1 MSLER
6 KDEFQ
11 VLALPP
17 IVQEPIVPDLL
28 KSWWEYMHQVTP
40 DKFGIL
46 KSDCSTRSSSIPAP
60 G

>member
-1 MSLER
+1 MSLEC
-6 KDEFQ
+6 KDAFQ

-17 IVQEPIVPDLL
+17 VVQEPIVPDLL

-46 KSDCSTRSSSIPAP
+46 KSACSAGPSGVSAP